1 ADGGTLFLDEIGDM
15 PLALQSRLLH
25 VLSDGEFVP
34 LGATRPVS
42 VAFAVISA
50 SLHDIAARV
59 RDGRF
64 REDLFYR
71 LAGATVVLPSLRER
85 ADRLALIERCLADE
99 AAALGLPAPRLA
111 PEAVRALD
119 RHGWPG
125 NLRELRHVARFALAM
140 AEGGP

>member
-1 ADGGTLFLDEIGDM
+1 L
-15 PLALQSRLLH
+15 
-25 VLSDGEFVP
+25 
-34 LGATRPVS
+34 
-42 VAFAVISA
+42 ISA

-71 LAGATVVLPSLRER
+71 LAGATVALPPLR
-85 ADRLALIERCLADE
+85 DRRDRRALIESCLASE
-99 AAALGLPAPRLA
+99 AAALGLPSPRLS
-111 PEAVRALD
+111 PEAMQALD

-140 AEGGP
+140 ADGGLIDARCLPAP